1 MDIYSYTLS
10 VAELP
15 ERGNAIRR
23 DPRTRPVYPGGGR
36 IRLGPPI
43 SKARAKEASATLLA
57 IWATAANLR
66 GRDNR

>member
-23 DPRTRPVYPGGGR
+23 DPRTRPVSPGAVKFA
-36 IRLGPPI
+36 LVPP
-43 SKARAKEASATLLA
+43 SQKARA
-57 IWATAANLR
+57 
-66 GRDNR
+66 